1 MTFILLF
8 LLLAG
13 GGGALYWLRNSGR
26 MDPVAI
32 SARLG
37 RFGLVTAP
45 SPGVERIMTP
55 QAGRADQRAVSRA
68 VDGLVARGKV
78 GAKITGLLEQADLKW
93 TPGEWVMVWGLAVV
107 LLAMVGLLVF
117 SALGFLAGVLIGA
130 AGPYF
135 YLARRSKKRRTKF
148 LEQLADMA
156 QMMGNSMRAGFS
168 IIQSMEMVASE
179 GPSPSAQEFERVITE
194 VKLGLPL
201 DQGLDHL
208 LARMPSEDLGLAVV
222 AINVQRQVGGN
233 LAEILMVIAKTVRE
247 RVRFQRDLRALTA
260 QARYSSYIITGLPIA
275 VAFVINLIDRPYE
288 SYLYT
293 HPLGHVMIGAAVMM
307 LGIGFFLLNRIAN
320 IEV

>member
-1 MTFILLF
+1 
-8 LLLAG
+8 
-13 GGGALYWLRNSGR
+13 

-45 SPGVERIMTP
+45 SPDVERIMSS
-55 QAGRADQRAVSRA
+55 AGQGDQRAVSRA
-68 VDGLVARGKV
+68 VEGMVGRGRL
-78 GAKITGLLEQADLKW
+78 GAKITAMLEQADLKW
-93 TPGEWVMVWGLAVV
+93 KPGEWIMVWGLAVI
-107 LLAMVGLLVF
+107 LGAGIGLLVF
-117 SALGFLAGVLIGA
+117 STLGFLAGVLLGVVA
-130 AGPYF
+130 PFF
-135 YLARRSKKRRTKF
+135 YLARRSKKRRNKF

-168 IIQSMEMVASE
+168 IIQSMEMVANE
-179 GPSPSAQEFERVITE
+179 GPSPAAQEFERVITE

-201 DQGLDHL
+201 DQALDHL

-260 QARYSSYIITGLPIA
+260 QARYSSYIITGLPVA
-275 VAFVINLIDRPYE
+275 VAFVINLMDRPYE
-288 SYLYT
+288 SFLYT
-293 HPLGHVMIGAAVMM
+293 NPLGHVMIGAAVIM
-307 LGIGFFLLNRIAN
+307 LGLGFFFLNRIAN

>member
-1 MTFILLF
+1 MTYLLLF
-8 LLLAG
+8 FLLAG
-13 GGGALYWLRNSGR
+13 GGGAIYWLRTSGR
-26 MDPVAI
+26 MDPVAL

-37 RFGLVTAP
+37 RFGLVAASAP
-45 SPGVERIMTP
+45 NVDRIMAPTM
-55 QAGRADQRAVSRA
+55 GRPDQRAISRS
-68 VDGLVARGKV
+68 VESLVGRGRL
-78 GAKITGLLEQADLKW
+78 GAKVTAMLEQADLKW
-93 TPGEWVMVWGLAVV
+93 TPGEWVMLWGLAVF
-107 LLAMVGLLVF
+107 LAAAAGLLF
-117 SALGFLAGVLIGA
+117 LGTLGFIGGLLLGGV
-130 AGPYF
+130 GPYF
-135 YLARRSKKRRTKF
+135 YLARRSKKRKEKF
-148 LEQLADMA
+148 LGQLADMA

-168 IIQSMEMVASE
+168 IIQSMEMVATE
-179 GPSPSAQEFERVITE
+179 GPSPAAKEFERVITE

-201 DQGLDHL
+201 DQALDHL

-288 SYLYT
+288 SFLYT
-293 HPLGHVMIGAAVMM
+293 NPLGHVMIAAAVIM
-307 LGIGFFLLNRIAN
+307 LGVGFFFLNRIAN